1 MKIESD
7 THQITFQAL
16 VRPMWRAKFFNQTI
30 HNIRDDHETD
40 LKWVSISS
48 SIESFWVETVWFSFF
63 IIFFPSSMKLPSST
77 KETRA
82 WRKEIINGQP
92 DCDAGGDFS
101 EMAVVVMS
109 RFICGDIFVS
119 SSTVDMLSV
128 VLSISSNDRLF
139 SRLPLL
145 RGAVLVVDDW
155 FVVEYD
161 ADCDRHAK
169 LGVNMLAF
177 VKLLTRS
184 VVVSLLLLLLQYPY
198 QPSSSFIADSAY
210 S

>member
-1 MKIESD
+1 MK
-7 THQITFQAL
+7 L
-16 VRPMWRAKFFNQTI
+16 
-30 HNIRDDHETD
+30 
-40 LKWVSISS
+40 SS
-48 SIESFWVETVWFSFF
+48 SELYNVKRVKYYES
-63 IIFFPSSMKLPSST
+63 
-77 KETRA
+77 
-82 WRKEIINGQP
+82 QP

-101 EMAVVVMS
+101 EMLVVVTS
-109 RFICGDIFVS
+109 RFNCGDIFVS

-139 SRLPLL
+139 SRFSRLPFG
-145 RGAVLVVDDW
+145 RGVVLVVDDW

-161 ADCDRHAK
+161 TDCDRHAK
-169 LGVNMLAF
+169 LGVNMVAF

-184 VVVSLLLLLLQYPY
+184 VVVSLLLLQYPY